1 MIWDDDHR
9 ACHAAAMRQRHLAKT
24 RAVLATIETMTR
36 DRPGLAPSLRELAT
50 ASGIAP
56 ATVMRALATLR
67 DEYGYIAYV
76 PGVERSVRLLPHT

>member
-50 ASGIAP
+50 ASGIA
-56 ATVMRALATLR
+56 TLR